1 MTEERLH
8 LNKTVNLNTLNPLM
22 ISEFTVIYSAMNG
35 GLATSIKF
43 FKTTHA
49 LRIKNP
55 TFVLDFLFLAIYSLT
70 EPI

>member
-1 MTEERLH
+1 
-8 LNKTVNLNTLNPLM
+8 M
-22 ISEFTVIYSAMNG
+22 ISEFAVIYSAMNG

-43 FKTTHA
+43 FKTTQA

-70 EPI
+70 EPILVGTMLTYRVTLVILI